1 MSTARKTSPVRGRFA
16 SRVGALLLATVLAGS
31 MLIGSTSRWGTP
43 ASDAAPVSAS
53 SQAQAATC
61 VEATNSEHADAGRAY
76 EFLIFVFARGSFA
89 YLGLSWATSSLQEG
103 PTGTW
108 TVVESCGGSGTTT
121 TTVPSTTTTTRPST
135 TTTTRPSTTTTTVPS
150 TTTTVPGP
158 DGEAIYQTNCA
169 ACHGAEGEGGVGPP
183 LQGIG
188 EAHSVAELV
197 QVITDGRGA
206 MPAWEGRLT
215 PAEIN
220 AVATYVSTIPG
231 EHEHDH

>member
-1 MSTARKTSPVRGRFA
+1 MSTTVKTR
-16 SRVGALLLATVLAGS
+16 SRLGALLLATALAGS
-31 MLIGSTSRWGTP
+31 MLIGSTSRWGP
-43 ASDAAPVSAS
+43 SASDAAPGAPAAP
-53 SQAQAATC
+53 AQAATC
-61 VEATNSEHADAGRAY
+61 VEATNSEHADAGRAW

-89 YLGLSWATSSLQEG
+89 YMGLSWTTTSLQEG

-121 TTVPSTTTTTRPST
+121 TTAPGSTTTTAPSTTTTTAPTTTTTAPST
-135 TTTTRPSTTTTTVPS
+135 TTTTA
-150 TTTTVPGP
+150 PGP

-169 ACHGAEGEGGVGPP
+169 ACHGAEGQGGVGPS

-188 EAHSVAELV
+188 EMHTVAELV